1 MSGALDSKVALVT
14 GAAGGIGGAV
24 VRRLVADGARV
35 LGTDVDGPGL
45 ERLAADISG
54 VRVHAAD
61 ITSPKGVESLFAAL
75 DAAFG
80 RIDILVNNAG
90 IGGPR
95 TKRLHELDLSEYDA
109 VMAANLRAPLALTR
123 AALPLMIAQGGGAI
137 VNLASPAGMHAVP
150 RVGPYSISKA
160 GMIMLTKQTA
170 KEYAADGIRCNAV
183 APGVTDTAILDGLP
197 KAHLDQIV
205 AMIPQGRIARPDEIA
220 AMIAFL
226 ASDAASFVNGSV
238 VLVDGAAGT

>member
-1 MSGALDSKVALVT
+1 VSALADKVALVT
-14 GAAGGIGGAV
+14 GAAGGIGGAI
-24 VRRLVADGARV
+24 VRRFTDQGARV
-35 LGTDVDGPGL
+35 LATDLDAAGL
-45 ERLAADISG
+45 DRLADASG
-54 VRVHAAD
+54 LVTRAAD
-61 ITSPKGVESLFAAL
+61 ITTADGVADLFAAL
-75 DAAFG
+75 EAAFD

-95 TKRLHELDLSEYDA
+95 VKRLHELDLAEYDA

-123 AALPLMIAQGGGAI
+123 TALPMMIAQGGGAI

-205 AMIPQGRIARPDEIA
+205 AMIPQGRIAQPDEIA

-226 ASDAASFVNGSV
+226 ASDAASFVNGSIV
-238 VLVDGAAGT
+238 MVDGAAGT